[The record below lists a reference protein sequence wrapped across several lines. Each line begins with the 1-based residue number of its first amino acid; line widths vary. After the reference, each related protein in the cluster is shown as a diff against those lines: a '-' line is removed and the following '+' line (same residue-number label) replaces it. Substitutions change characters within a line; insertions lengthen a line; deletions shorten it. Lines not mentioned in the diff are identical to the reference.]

1 MSENKMRALADE
13 LKKHLDKKKELKYTL
28 KGTEEKI
35 QVLSDKMIELL
46 DEQEIKQIKFEGLGT
61 FFIKG
66 SSFPSVEDE
75 GEMLQWIKD
84 NGHGDI
90 IKTGVQA
97 QTLRA
102 FCNSLQSE
110 GKPLPPGVIAGHLVR
125 KMAVR

>member
-1 MSENKMRALADE
+1 MSENKMWEVADD
-13 LKKHLDKKKELKYTL
+13 LKKHLDKKKELKYSL

-46 DEQEIKQIKFEGLGT
+46 DEQDIKQIKFEGLGT

-75 GEMLQWIKD
+75 AEMLQWLTD
-84 NGHGDI
+84 NGHKDI
-90 IKTGVQA
+90 IKTGVQP

-110 GKPLPPGVIAGHLVR
+110 GKPLPSGVTAGHLVR